1 MNGSA
6 ENSCATPEL
15 STTDMPRHKIEW
27 TDEMLEELV
36 VNFAIL
42 SDSVLSQRL
51 RVSISTVRR
60 KATVGRNSFQTWVL
74 VEEMFGKHSNRE
86 IADAAH
92 VTERTVRRI
101 CKRLGLKLPKET
113 RAMYISC
120 SLTKTIKSEKRR
132 ILFGLE
138 QRTDRFIGKDKVR
151 NRVFHLLAG
160 HGYIVIKGS
169 MTAYYSPLMRR
180 FEHIEAYAVS
190 AGFSIELWETV

>member
-1 MNGSA
+1 MLMNVKRGRTGVNGSA
-6 ENSCATPEL
+6 ENSCATPES

-51 RVSISTVRR
+51 RVSISTIRR
-60 KATVGRNSFQTWVL
+60 KAHEMELVKSTVGRNSFQTWVL

-120 SLTKTIKSEKRR
+120 SLTKPRPSKVKKGGSCSGWNRELTGSS
-132 ILFGLE
+132 
-138 QRTDRFIGKDKVR
+138 GKTR
-151 NRVFHLLAG
+151 SG
-160 HGYIVIKGS
+160 IVCSVCWPNMDISSSK
-169 MTAYYSPLMRR
+169 
-180 FEHIEAYAVS
+180 EA
-190 AGFSIELWETV
+190 

>member
-1 MNGSA
+1 
-6 ENSCATPEL
+6 
-15 STTDMPRHKIEW
+15 
-27 TDEMLEELV
+27 
-36 VNFAIL
+36 
-42 SDSVLSQRL
+42 
-51 RVSISTVRR
+51 
-60 KATVGRNSFQTWVL
+60 
-74 VEEMFGKHSNRE
+74 
-86 IADAAH
+86 
-92 VTERTVRRI
+92 
-101 CKRLGLKLPKET
+101 
-113 RAMYISC
+113 MYISC

-151 NRVFHLLAG
+151 NRVFRLLAE